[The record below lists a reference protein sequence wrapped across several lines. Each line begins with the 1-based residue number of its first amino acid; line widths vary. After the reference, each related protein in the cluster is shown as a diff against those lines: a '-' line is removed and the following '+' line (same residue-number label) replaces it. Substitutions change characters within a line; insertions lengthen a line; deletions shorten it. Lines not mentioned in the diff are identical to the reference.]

1 MNALSGWLGVSAAQ
15 AVNLA
20 GGLVAVLLTL
30 AVMSRLLGENL
41 CSRLAQ
47 HLFVGVAAGYAVGLA
62 WWHILWPRLLALWA
76 DPVGHWPLA
85 LFMALGLLLLAR
97 GIKPASPLG
106 DAPVSILLGVSVGLA
121 LVGAMRGTLL
131 PQAAAAVRGPSLAS
145 TMPPWLGTA
154 SVLTMA
160 LATIVTLAAFYH
172 QKRAHGLTGAI
183 DRVFHALGAVGR
195 RLVMVALGAVLAGA
209 WVTFFAALQGRVAV
223 VQRFVEQIIGLWS
236 RAP

>member
-1 MNALSGWLGVSAAQ
+1 MNALSAGWRLSRSGRKPGRWPGGGAAGGDEPGW
-15 AVNLA
+15 ARTSLAPGPEPLA
-20 GGLVAVLLTL
+20 GVAAAAGLGLVAHPL
-30 AVMSRLLGENL
+30 ATP
-41 CSRLAQ
+41 
-47 HLFVGVAAGYAVGLA
+47 AGPV
-62 WWHILWPRLLALWA
+62 A
-76 DPVGHWPLA
+76 DPVTTLA

-172 QKRAHGLTGAI
+172 QQRAHGLTGAI